1 MWTELNIPNKGNPQ
15 KPCYVAIDLLDLNT
29 NCSTTHAEEVF
40 NLETQQ
46 LSGI

>member
-15 KPCYVAIDLLDLNT
+15 KRYVDIDLLDANT
-29 NCSTTHAEEVF
+29 NYSTTHAEEVF
-40 NLETQQ
+40 NLEIQQ